1 VTLSHFGGR
10 IVKTLVRGLFVFCAA
25 ALLAATASAED
36 KKVEKK
42 PAKPKA
48 EPFAH
53 LFSFPKQIKLDEKQQ
68 TQLAD
73 LKKEYTPKLVEI
85 HARLD
90 KIMTPERKKT
100 ADTARKE
107 AKAAGKKG
115 KEIGE
120 AVDAALKLSDSEKAE
135 LKASNKEH
143 SKLVKEIREKKTALL
158 TAEQKALL
166 KPKKP
171 KKEN

>member
-1 VTLSHFGGR
+1 
-10 IVKTLVRGLFVFCAA
+10 VKTVVRGLFVFCAA
-25 ALLAATASAED
+25 ALLAAPAAAED
-36 KKVEKK
+36 KKPVKE
-42 PAKPKA
+42 KPKA
-48 EPFAH
+48 EPHAGVFA
-53 LFSFPKQIKLDEKQQ
+53 FPKAIKLDEKQQ
-68 TQLAD
+68 AKLAE

-90 KIMTPERKKT
+90 KIMTPERKK
-100 ADTARKE
+100 AAAAARKE

-120 AVDAALKLSDSEKAE
+120 AVGAVLKLSDSEKAE
-135 LKASNKEH
+135 VKAINKDH
-143 SKLVKEIREKKTALL
+143 SKLVKEINQKKMALL
-158 TAEQKALL
+158 TDEQKALL